1 MATSIDKRETA
12 GIHPVVDEMPPM
24 SLTTKGIP
32 ADEHVVLTPQVEP
45 RDQLMDARRQ
55 AALWYGL
62 TCLVP
67 FALSLV
73 LPWLVWQLAA
83 SVLSPWVEVTV
94 LLLAGW
100 LPFSAGVA
108 GRAKSASVC
117 GESPAAAP
125 WGQSTAWLAWFLGA
139 WGVFATGFVIC
150 VIGFDLLLGGIQVT
164 L

>member
-1 MATSIDKRETA
+1 MATSIDKRETS
-12 GIHPVVDEMPPM
+12 GIHPVVNDIPPM
-24 SLTTKGIP
+24 RVTAEGIP
-32 ADEHVVLTPQVEP
+32 AREHVVLPYQDEP
-45 RDQLMDARRQ
+45 RDQLPVAARR

-73 LPWLVWQLAA
+73 LPWLVWQIAA
-83 SVLSPWVEVTV
+83 SALSPWVQVTV

-100 LPFSAGVA
+100 LPFFAGVA

-117 GESPAAAP
+117 GRSPAAAP
-125 WGQSTAWLAWFLGA
+125 WSQLTAWLAWFLGA
-139 WGVFATGFVIC
+139 WGVFATVFVIT
-150 VIGFDLLLGGIQVT
+150 VIGLDLLLGGIQVT